1 MTMTQLS
8 AGVLLAI
15 ASFGTASDAAT
26 QTQTQTY
33 ESPTAFLKNHDAR
46 VRAVVL
52 RDPADSLSS
61 AEREQVRTLI
71 NEAFDFR
78 ELSRQSLGDIWET
91 RTDEERDEFVRVY
104 RGIIE
109 RRNLDMFVRYHR
121 EGGISY
127 TGEEIAEDGRAVVLA
142 EVPVKKETK
151 VIAYSLYRPLAD
163 GQWRIFDLIVD
174 GAGTVDGNR
183 RAWTRFISRNS
194 YEELLERLRKQ
205 LASLEEAG

>member
-1 MTMTQLS
+1 MTMRQIF

-15 ASFGTASDAAT
+15 ASLGTASAAAT
-26 QTQTQTY
+26 QTQTFA
-33 ESPTAFLKNHDAR
+33 SPTEFLQDHDAR
-46 VRAVVL
+46 VRAIIL
-52 RDPADSLSS
+52 RDPTDSLSTG
-61 AEREQVRTLI
+61 EREQVRTLI

-91 RTDEERDEFVRVY
+91 RTDEERDEFVQVY

-121 EGGISY
+121 EGGIAY
-127 TGEEIAEDGRAVVLA
+127 TGQEIAADGRAVVLA

-151 VIAYSLYRPLAD
+151 IISYSLYRPLAD
-163 GQWRIFDLIVD
+163 GQWRIYDLIVD

-194 YEELLERLRKQ
+194 YEKLLERLRQQ